1 MAVTTVRTKALNL
14 STSFAQAGLVFDDAT
29 RLLVGGLWQNAV
41 TEGNQTPYLP
51 EYTADIKAVTA
62 DLAAQVANGMFT
74 GSALTTVQSI
84 ETELPTLLKA
94 ATASV
99 KGCSRNWPRSR
110 SRVKASCRAT

>member
-41 TEGNQTPYLP
+41 VEGNQTPSVG

-62 DLAAQVANGMFT
+62 DLAAQVAHGLGPYD
-74 GSALTTVQSI
+74 GSVDRDRTAH
-84 ETELPTLLKA
+84 A
-94 ATASV
+94 AQGSHGV
-99 KGCSRNWPRSR
+99 S
-110 SRVKASCRAT
+110 